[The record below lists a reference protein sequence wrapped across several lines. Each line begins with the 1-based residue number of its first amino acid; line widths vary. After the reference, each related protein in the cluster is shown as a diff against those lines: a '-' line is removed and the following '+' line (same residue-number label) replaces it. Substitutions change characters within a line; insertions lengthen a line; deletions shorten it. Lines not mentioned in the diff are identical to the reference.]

1 MKRLRINTI
10 LQKWTTFIV
19 EPATVVT
26 EVNIWIIIGSILG
39 ALLLLI
45 IVVGILWKVSHYN
58 YTKPSRTLEPWK
70 LFYTCVVPA
79 LVAHLDASSTGHQ
92 EVAVSTPPGRQHS
105 FVEIDHEIFSSVIL
119 SLPLIQEGH
128 I

>member
-1 MKRLRINTI
+1 M
-10 LQKWTTFIV
+10 
-19 EPATVVT
+19 
-26 EVNIWIIIGSILG
+26 
-39 ALLLLI
+39 
-45 IVVGILWKVSHYN
+45 
-58 YTKPSRTLEPWK
+58 
-70 LFYTCVVPA
+70 PA

-92 EVAVSTPPGRQHS
+92 EVAGSTPPGRQHS